1 MRRTVRYI
9 LFAAALL
16 AAAVCFSSQ
25 QPAIAAGGK
34 TVRVGWYLVDGL
46 HNIDKDGQA
55 SGYDYEYLKA
65 IAQYTGWKYEF
76 VPGTWDEC
84 LSRLEKGEIDILGC
98 VDYSKERVGKID
110 YSEDYAG
117 MGGSRLVCRKSD
129 RRFAYNDYAALR
141 GKKIGVAAK
150 SVHAVSFAAR
160 CRLHGVPV
168 NIVDFNDQHKILSDL
183 DKGKIDLVIITQ
195 SRRINNYRS
204 VIDFDPRPFYFA
216 TSKKRPELHTELNEA
231 IAQIKAW
238 DSNYDASLREKYF
251 IGASGIAP
259 NFTKEE
265 QRYIDSHRIIT
276 VAYDPAWPPLEYKDK
291 DTGKMAGVMSHVF
304 REISKTTGIKF
315 RFITSD
321 SFAKTIKESQTHA
334 QIFSLLSF
342 DYHWGDMRGYLL
354 TQPIFNNQVVRVY
367 AKDAPMRI
375 VALPEGYYITYA
387 IRARYAKAGLKVLL
401 YPTVKDCLEAVY
413 AGRADATFL
422 YSMERNY
429 YSSIPRYSKLKYQV
443 ILGFSQRLS
452 VAVSAKENRLLF
464 SIIHKAV
471 SSISEQ
477 DLSRFV
483 SMSSTAVR
491 SNSIFDLIYTNPWQ
505 VFTLLALLLLLLF
518 MTLYFIESNI
528 MTRRKSAEL
537 AALNKR
543 LTEANTAKSDF
554 LSRMSHDI
562 RTPMNGIIGMVRIA
576 REHNLSPQTADALD
590 KIDISAEY
598 LLGLINDV
606 LDMSKIESGEFKLD
620 PEPYKPDDFFRYIDS
635 VIRPLCEIKHQEL
648 CITGSPSRE
657 YMPMLDKLRIN
668 QIIFN
673 SLSNS
678 IKYTQ
683 EGGRLEYHLEENI
696 MDDGRME
703 MIVSVSDNGHG
714 MSEDFQKHLFE
725 PYVQEDRVRSMTKQ
739 GGGTGLGLAI
749 VKRIIDLMGGT
760 ITVKSKINE
769 GTTFTMRV
777 LVDCVKISDLDN
789 SHENLN
795 IDKEKLAGKKV
806 LVCEDNKINQEII
819 KSVLEQVGM
828 VVSQADDG
836 LSGMQMFE
844 RSPVG
849 YYDCI
854 LMDIRMPIMDGYEVT
869 RAIRG
874 MDRADA
880 KTVPVMAM
888 TADAFED
895 DVRKC
900 FEAGMNSHV
909 AKPIEP
915 DLLFSELVRLIK

>member
-1 MRRTVRYI
+1 

-183 DKGKIDLVIITQ
+183 DKGKIDLAIITQ

-216 TSKKRPELHTELNEA
+216 TSKKRPELKTELNEA

-375 VALPEGYYITYA
+375 VALPEGYYITYV

-443 ILGFSQRLS
+443 ILGFSQRFS